1 MGSLLR
7 SIFSIFSGKLVGILI
22 SLAFTPIL
30 VRIISQPDYG
40 LYASVLAGFS
50 VVTLLS
56 KGGLFDATR
65 KFVAENN
72 NDTTAVSSVISTALV
87 ISILYAVLATTVIVA
102 IIQIGLIPSRYAPF
116 IWILATTL
124 LFTNIFTTV
133 RGAFYGFQRESV
145 GEVLNISRRL
155 LYAVLALT
163 LAYVGYDVVGVFTGY
178 ALSFIILGLLG
189 VVVLFKYSSFSIS
202 GIPQL
207 HTYTREIA
215 QYGGFQLIGGLSAT
229 LLYKAD
235 IILVQTFRGGIST
248 ALYQS
253 AIVPAEMIWFVPSV
267 IQLAFLQRSASLWAD
282 DNIEEINRNIRSGI
296 KYSILSLTLFGGGLF
311 VLSEPFLAVYFGSEY
326 TSAAVTLKLL
336 IFGTFFLGISRAVVP
351 VLQATGSVKESEFV
365 TFGGLL
371 INVVLN
377 VLFIPRY
384 GILGAGIGT
393 TISYI
398 AIFFG
403 NVAIWFQSPF
413 DLVPLRW
420 VSRLV
425 FVQAIFFGVFA
436 TLVYL
441 SNFSPL
447 VTLSVFPAVGFL
459 LFFGVNLYAG
469 YIPKSTIEDHLKAR
483 IDYLE

>member
-7 SIFSIFSGKLVGILI
+7 SIFSIFSGKLAGLLI

-30 VRIISQPDYG
+30 VRVISQPDYG

-72 NDTTAVSSVISTALV
+72 NDTAAVSWVISTALV
-87 ISILYAVLATTVIVA
+87 ISILYAVLATAAILTV
-102 IIQIGLIPSRYAPF
+102 IQIGLVPSRYALF
-116 IWILATTL
+116 VWILATTL
-124 LFTNIFTTV
+124 VFTNIFTIV

-155 LYAVLALT
+155 LYAILALT
-163 LAYVGYDVVGVFTGY
+163 LAYIGYDVVGVFTSY
-178 ALSFIILGLLG
+178 ALSFIILGMLG
-189 VVVLFKYSSFSIS
+189 IVVLFKYSSFSFS
-202 GIPQL
+202 GIQQL
-207 HTYTREIA
+207 HTYSRKIA
-215 QYGGFQLIGGLSAT
+215 RYGGFQLIGGLSAT

-235 IILVQTFRGGIST
+235 IMLVATFRGGVST

-267 IQLAFLQRSASLWAD
+267 IQLAFLQRSASLWAED
-282 DNIEEINRNIRSGI
+282 KIEEINRNIKSGI

-311 VLSEPFLAVYFGSEY
+311 VLSEPFLAVYFGDEY
-326 TSAAVTLKLL
+326 ISAAFTLKLL
-336 IFGTFFLGISRAVVP
+336 ILGTFFLGITRTVVP
-351 VLQATGSVKESEFV
+351 VLQATGFVKESEFV
-365 TFGGLL
+365 TFGGLI

-377 VLFIPRY
+377 VLLIPRY

-398 AIFFG
+398 VIFLG
-403 NVAIWFQSPF
+403 NTAIWFHSPF

-420 VSRLV
+420 VSRLIL
-425 FVQAIFFGVFA
+425 VQAIFFGVFA
-436 TLVYL
+436 TIVYIF
-441 SNFSPL
+441 NFSPL
-447 VTLSVFPAVGFL
+447 VTIFVFPAVGLLIFL
-459 LFFGVNLYAG
+459 CLNIYAG
-469 YIPKSTIEDHLKAR
+469 YIPKSTIEEHLKGS
-483 IDYLE
+483 IDYL